1 MCQQIVRVCPYCD
14 YHAATSTPSPCDLF
28 WEAHTKALE
37 SGDPTDKV
45 RTQDCPKQKNLYL
58 DFGLGCCPEL
68 TDCPSAKV
76 VQELHQRKEAHREAQ
91 RQAEAWQRQQ
101 KDDFIRANCQKRD
114 IPPRNAP
121 ESFLVVGARDVRA
134 RIHQEELHAAS
145 ERRKQRQK
153 HQEALQ
159 EIMDM
164 WREMDPDDED
174 SGAIV
179 SYTKTPP
186 GLLEAARRTR
196 QDNRDA
202 GMGRA
207 RKFTDSK
214 EPTSDALGSSDNDF
228 DLLLDQP
235 IPAKANT
242 GQGGRRNTAEE
253 DQARRIAHI
262 TRLRNRL
269 RDPEQQ
275 PVPENIC
282 DWFDVAVGHP
292 PRRVYCQDF
301 RPHATEPTAS
311 WALDDWLERE
321 IKGKEPAIETSSILP
336 GLSSNR
342 EQTATEI
349 LGNCPRREDK
359 GKGRAVEC
367 SDFLPGPLSSREY
380 IRYYEGAGAQRL
392 PDMPTTENA
401 IHYDGYS
408 REGSLDA
415 RSKRS
420 LSESPDNNSPPE
432 SLLFEPAECSEES
445 RFKIVMPPPGLGFK
459 DARVIT
465 LDAP

>member
-1 MCQQIVRVCPYCD
+1 
-14 YHAATSTPSPCDLF
+14 
-28 WEAHTKALE
+28 
-37 SGDPTDKV
+37 
-45 RTQDCPKQKNLYL
+45 
-58 DFGLGCCPEL
+58 
-68 TDCPSAKV
+68 
-76 VQELHQRKEAHREAQ
+76 
-91 RQAEAWQRQQ
+91 
-101 KDDFIRANCQKRD
+101 
-114 IPPRNAP
+114 
-121 ESFLVVGARDVRA
+121 VRA

-159 EIMDM
+159 EIIDM

-179 SYTKTPP
+179 SYTQTPP

-207 RKFTDSK
+207 RKSTDAK

-235 IPAKANT
+235 IPAKPNT

-321 IKGKEPAIETSSILP
+321 IKGKGPAIETSSILP

-342 EQTATEI
+342 EQTATEV

-380 IRYYEGAGAQRL
+380 TRYYEGAGAQRL

-408 REGSLDA
+408 RDGSLDA

-465 LDAP
+465 LDTP